1 MKTIA
6 SLFYLCFV
14 VACCFAQSPP
24 TFTSDQKVAV
34 LEAQHKLDAVEK
46 QQKDLGLQI
55 QDLQTKIQNE
65 SQRLAKS
72 YADAKAAVDKA
83 EAAAIVGVD
92 EKKWKPDWETLT
104 FSAVPAPAA
113 PPNAS
118 NPPKPVPG
126 SSGAAAP
133 LPATQQAK
141 K

>member
-1 MKTIA
+1 MKTIF
-6 SLFYLCFV
+6 LFCLCFV
-14 VACCFAQSPP
+14 VATCFAQSPP
-24 TFTSDQKVAV
+24 TFTTDQKLTVRD
-34 LEAQHKLDAVEK
+34 AQHKLDAVEK

-55 QDLQTKIQNE
+55 QDLQTKIQTE
-65 SQRLAKS
+65 SQRLAKN
-72 YADAKAAVDKA
+72 YADAKAAVEKA
-83 EAAAIVGVD
+83 EAEAIAGVD
-92 EKKWKPDWETLT
+92 EKKWKPDWETLS

-133 LPATQQAK
+133 PTQQAK

>member
-1 MKTIA
+1 MRKICLA
-6 SLFYLCFV
+6 CLCFI
-14 VACCFAQSPP
+14 AAACFAQSPP
-24 TFTSDQKVAV
+24 TFTTDQKLTVRD
-34 LEAQHKLDAVEK
+34 AQHKLDAVEK

-55 QDLQTKIQNE
+55 QDLQTKIQTE

-83 EAAAIVGVD
+83 EAEAVAGVD
-92 EKKWKPDWETLT
+92 AKKWKPDWETLS

-113 PPNAS
+113 LPNAS

-133 LPATQQAK
+133 PTQQAK